1 MTDPEIATAAAIL
14 GKHKIRFV
22 VIGGQAVGKDVT
34 ATEDVDVMVT
44 TADYAET
51 VPELRHDADLTF
63 EWEEGGVTR
72 FKMVPAGDIRL
83 DVLDAHEF
91 SGRRSGDEFFEFL
104 VNTESSERDGILWA
118 SPAAVWYTRPMIR
131 RWKAYAERILF
142 NILGGVGA
150 GRLQRVEEIARRFG
164 TQDVMRERIAY
175 VRAELRRP
183 DLEHILKDE

>member
-34 ATEDVDVMVT
+34 ATEDVDVIVS

-51 VPELRHDADLTF
+51 VPELRHDPDLTL
-63 EWEEGGVTR
+63 EWEEGGVSR
-72 FKMVPAGDIRL
+72 FRMRPAGDIRL
-83 DVLDAHEF
+83 DMLDAHEF
-91 SGRRSGDEFFEFL
+91 SGRRSGEEFFEYL
-104 VNTESSERDGILWA
+104 AETESSERDGILWA
-118 SPAAVWYTRPMIR
+118 PPAAVWYTRRVIR
-131 RWKAYAERILF
+131 RRKAYAEKIPI

-150 GRLQRVEEIARRFG
+150 GRLRRVEEIARRFG